1 MNITISSLTVTNDQ
15 IKNIRILSDHEIV
28 IGDKVLSYDFKDEL
42 LYDLQTNMSRRS
54 TSDTDQEIILLEPFA
69 KVRKVT
75 PSEMHQT
82 KSVIDA
88 YHEAEEYFFRIG
100 APFAGSPIKIV
111 NDKEPLFLMEVYGL
125 QDAAVYVIRN
135 CGLRLPIKD
144 RFDYFLGELGYWWI
158 ADFIGVPKAVELAR
172 NFYTRYYPIIEG
184 KIATGKNTNV

>member
-1 MNITISSLTVTNDQ
+1 MNKTISSLTVTNDQ

-42 LYDLQTNMSRRS
+42 LNDLQTNMSSRS

-100 APFAGSPIKIV
+100 APFAG
-111 NDKEPLFLMEVYGL
+111 
-125 QDAAVYVIRN
+125 
-135 CGLRLPIKD
+135 LRLPIKD
-144 RFDYFLGELGYWWI
+144 CFDYFLGELGYWWI

-172 NFYTRYYPIIEG
+172 NFLHTLLSNHR
-184 KIATGKNTNV
+184 GKNSYR